1 MGGLTLPPLQPA
13 QTDLFVA
20 GAPAEAAADRTEV
33 TREIIA
39 KLDDASG
46 GRASAT
52 ESQSMQSRPGNP
64 AGRMGGAPR
73 GRMTG
78 IGGLPADVPPPP
90 PPEPAAKA
98 QPAPA
103 APARPRAGISGLAS
117 MPDHDDEA
125 PARREPEDAPV
136 ARTATAAAPPGRLG
150 IGKLADMP
158 EEAPADVVRS
168 AGPAAPARGNGSA
181 SLSVLSEMPEEVPDD
196 VRGRG
201 AAAPPKGDIS
211 QAPREE
217 GLVEETVR
225 IKKLIYQSKPQ
236 DSPYRVFLVV
246 RPDKTDFKL
255 TTNSDQPLSVNERI
269 VARGKW
275 RVYKNERNLHANY
288 IVPEVPHDTVGIV
301 NWLKSGAVSGVGK
314 TTAENLA
321 HMFGDRL
328 ADVLSDPKELA
339 RAGLRDKVAEE
350 IAKVYSANTMQVK
363 LVHFLGGLG
372 LGESGI
378 TKIIQRYGMVA
389 KEVIEKNPW
398 QLADTIDGVG
408 FQTADN
414 IGLRH
419 GHKTNSPDRIKA
431 GIRHVLRSSVQEGHC
446 GLPPRVLLQDSARLL
461 GLPREIVKHHVKAA
475 LEGAEA
481 FYDRETNLA
490 VLKSMRE
497 SEERLAENVAR
508 LLGGRG
514 LQADDA
520 SVAIEEA
527 EAKFGVRLDRS
538 QRAAAVMALTSPV
551 CIITGGPGTGKST
564 TMKVVVEALRSFGRN
579 PVLAAPTG
587 RAAKRLSEV
596 SGVGASTCH
605 RLLQFQAQLGGFAY
619 NADNPFPEDWF
630 VTDEFSMVDVRLADS
645 FSQAIK
651 DNAGWTI
658 VGDVDQLP
666 SVGAGQVLRD
676 LIESGAVPVAR
687 LNVVHRQG
695 KDSGIV
701 TAAHNVNT
709 GRHPCGDGEALDG
722 FVVEPLHDPAE
733 VVARIVELM
742 RVELPAQG
750 YDPAQDVQVLAPMR
764 KRDLG
769 VEMLNVALKDALNP
783 VLDDGRSVTLA
794 GRSFTV
800 NDRVMHIRNDY
811 KKGVYNGEVG
821 TVIGINQTMRE
832 GRPVASGFKVDF
844 SGDAVDY
851 TSSDVSD
858 IEQAWAT
865 TVHKSQ
871 GCEFPVVVM
880 ACHSMH
886 TKMLNRNLLYTG
898 ITRAKGSCIVV
909 GDDSVLE
916 YAAKVTDA
924 TRRHTG
930 LRRLVNLEWERL
942 HPPAEPAAEL
952 PLDGADR
959 PAASGSGAPRPE
971 TAAEPRTE
979 PPAPADDDE
988 APEDRFAP
996 GFPEETPSMHAP

>member
-1 MGGLTLPPLQPA
+1 MTGFTLPPQQADQP
-13 QTDLFVA
+13 DLFAEA
-20 GAPAEAAADRTEV
+20 GAPSSEGTSRAEV
-33 TREIIA
+33 TKEIITR
-39 KLDDASG
+39 LDDASG
-46 GRASAT
+46 GRASAP
-52 ESQSMQSRPGNP
+52 ESQSMQGRPTNP
-64 AGRMGGAPR
+64 AGRMGGPPR
-73 GRMTG
+73 GRMSG
-78 IGGLPADVPPPP
+78 FPSAAGVSPGPDVPPPP
-90 PPEPAAKA
+90 PLGTPAARAAPEAPPSPPGGEGGYPRDAGRTGAPAKA
-98 QPAPA
+98 RTGLSALSSLPDDDGDAPERASAPSRPDGIGALSALPDDDGAPPPHEAVASSGRATGLSDLSDMPDDMPDDVQRA
-103 APARPRAGISGLAS
+103 APA
-117 MPDHDDEA
+117 
-125 PARREPEDAPV
+125 
-136 ARTATAAAPPGRLG
+136 
-150 IGKLADMP
+150 
-158 EEAPADVVRS
+158 
-168 AGPAAPARGNGSA
+168 
-181 SLSVLSEMPEEVPDD
+181 
-196 VRGRG
+196 
-201 AAAPPKGDIS
+201 PKADIS
-211 QAPREE
+211 EGPREE
-217 GLVEETVR
+217 GLVEEKVR
-225 IKKLIYQSKPQ
+225 IKKLIYQSKPPAN
-236 DSPYRVFLVV
+236 PYRVFLAA
-246 RPDKTDFKL
+246 RPDKSDVKL
-255 TTNSDQPLSVNERI
+255 TTNSEQPLAVNER
-269 VARGKW
+269 VVVRGKW
-275 RVYKNERNLHANY
+275 RMYKNEPTLHANY
-288 IVPEVPHDTVGIV
+288 IMPEVPHDTVGIV
-301 NWLKSGAVSGVGK
+301 NWLKSGAVSGVGR
-314 TTAENLA
+314 TTAEALA
-321 HMFGDRL
+321 HRFGDKL
-328 ADVLSDPKELA
+328 ADVLSDPETLVG
-339 RAGLRDKVAEE
+339 AGLRRKVAEE
-350 IAKVYSANTMQVK
+350 ISKVYSANTLQVK
-363 LVHFLGGLG
+363 LVHFLGSLG

-398 QLADTIDGVG
+398 QLADTIEGVG

-419 GHKTNSPDRIKA
+419 GHKLHSSDRIKA
-431 GIRHVLRSSVQEGHC
+431 GIRHVLRTSVAEGHC
-446 GLPPRVLLQDSARLL
+446 GLPPRVLLKESARLL
-461 GLPREIVKHHVKAA
+461 GLPSEVVKHHVKDA

-490 VLKSMRE
+490 VLKSMRT

-508 LLGGRG
+508 LMGGRG

-538 QRAAAVMALTSPV
+538 QRAAAVMSLTSPV

-587 RAAKRLSEV
+587 RAAKRLAEV

-619 NADNPFPEDWF
+619 NADNQFPEDWF

-676 LIESGAVPVAR
+676 LIESGIVPVAR

-709 GRHPCGDGEALDG
+709 GRHPCGDGEKLDG

-733 VVARIVELM
+733 VVARIVDLM

-750 YDPAQDVQVLAPMR
+750 FDPVQDVQVLAPMR

-769 VEMLNVALKDALNP
+769 VEMLNVAIKEALNP

-800 NDRVMHIRNDY
+800 NDRVMHVRNDY
-811 KKGVYNGEVG
+811 AKGVYNGEVG
-821 TVIGINQTMRE
+821 MVTGIKRSMRE
-832 GRPVASGFKVDF
+832 GNLVPTGFTVDY
-844 SGDAVDY
+844 SGDQVDY
-851 TSSDVSD
+851 KSSDVSD
-858 IEQAWAT
+858 VEQAWAT

-871 GCEFPVVVM
+871 GCEFPVVIM
-880 ACHSMH
+880 ACHTMH

-898 ITRAKGSCIVV
+898 ITRAKGTCIVV

-916 YAAKVTDA
+916 HAARITDA

-930 LRRLVNLEWERL
+930 LRKLVDIEWQRM
-942 HPPAEPAAEL
+942 HPGAEPEAEL
-952 PLDGADR
+952 PLRQDAQRPGPHGDAPDGQTPGND
-959 PAASGSGAPRPE
+959 G
-971 TAAEPRTE
+971 
-979 PPAPADDDE
+979 DM
-988 APEDRFAP
+988 PEDRFAP
-996 GFPEETPSMHAP
+996 GVPDETPGMHAP